1 MTVNVDR
8 LTAPLSVGIFK
19 WVFHGL
25 FLDFSF
31 LFLDSLIQLIYL
43 QCSND
48 RRQERRRKYVPF
60 YDPLFRDS
68 PPGENTFIAFPK
80 KPSSSRDSNPARSD
94 RMLLLYH
101 LRHYHSQRPNEL
113 LDIYKLRTNRLEP
126 QMSSIGYHSGF
137 DSALAFLKAGTGLK

>member
-1 MTVNVDR
+1 MIGNKKEEER
-8 LTAPLSVGIFK
+8 YASF
-19 WVFHGL
+19 FYM
-25 FLDFSF
+25 FLEKA
-31 LFLDSLIQLIYL
+31 
-43 QCSND
+43 
-48 RRQERRRKYVPF
+48 RRPVRIDKQQF
-60 YDPLFRDS
+60 W
-68 PPGENTFIAFPK
+68 TK
-80 KPSSSRDSNPARSD
+80 KPSPSRDSNAARSD